1 MYEKLR
7 EIFPVKDQ
15 YTNIWEELEEKIPI
29 GITQADV
36 EKRKRMWRAFDYNN
50 NNILSFTE
58 AEQGIKDV
66 IKLP

>member
-1 MYEKLR
+1 M
-7 EIFPVKDQ
+7 KDQ